1 MFQYLVRPMKKTL
14 RWTVAII
21 LTPVLLFFILALLL
35 YLPPVQNWVAGKVV
49 AYASEKTGMSI
60 SVDRVKLVFPLDLG
74 VEGFRM
80 TQQNDSL
87 PQVTDT
93 VADVRRLVVDVR
105 LWPLFKK
112 QVEVDALE
120 FNDLKLNTADFI
132 HEARVKG
139 SIGRLSLSSHGIDLG
154 KETVKVDEA
163 LLRDAT
169 VSVEL
174 SDTVPPDTTKT
185 ENRWKI
191 AVEKLDIAHTGV
203 TVHMPGDT
211 LQAEVYMGKTE
222 ARGGLFDLY
231 KGIYSV
237 RRFDLTEGRLCYD
250 NNYKVRA
257 KGLDYNHIALSDVKV
272 GIDSLYYCSPE
283 LRMSLRACS
292 FKEKSGIEVNR
303 MSGPVALDSA
313 KVSLPAFMFSTPNSE
328 LSANFVMDLNAFD
341 DKNPGKIK
349 LTAHGSFGKQDIM
362 FFLGDMPTAF
372 IKRWPNQPLAVK
384 AVVTGNMKHLKFAG
398 LNAKLPT
405 AFNINASGY
414 AANLDNMERMRADVK
429 VDAHTYDLGFVAA
442 LVNGKGGNAGFRIP
456 QGITV
461 KGDFRAEG
469 KRLFADFMAN
479 EGGGKLKAKAGFN
492 ASNMSYAASLV
503 ADRLHI
509 SHFLPGSGIGDLTAG
524 IKAKGIGTDMMS
536 PHTKLW
542 ASAEIH
548 KFSYGKYSL
557 NGMGFDA
564 DVNNGKAHIGWYSD
578 NELLKGSAVIDALL
592 NKRGLR
598 SDFTLDL
605 RHVDWYGLRLVDSP
619 LTTSL
624 RSHASMFTDMKT
636 NLGVN
641 GGLSDIMI
649 VDSGKVYRPD
659 DISVGLFTSR
669 DTTHFT
675 ADCGDFSLR
684 FNSKG
689 GYKRC
694 LEQITGFKDELFAEL
709 RGKNMRFNTLVSKL
723 PQADLYLNTG
733 KENPLSRFVARAGYA
748 FSDAR
753 IDLTSSPVTGLN
765 GSLQVLELQNSSVK
779 LDTIRFNIVS
789 DSAQCKY
796 SAQVRNNRDNRQY
809 VFNALLDGYMFAKGS
824 GANLKVYDAK
834 DSLGLKLGVEASMEE
849 KGIRLHILDDDPV
862 LGYKKFVVNED
873 NFIFMGTDRRISA
886 NMLLKA
892 DDGMG
897 VHVYTNDENEEA
909 LQDLTVGLNMFDLEK
924 VLAVIPYMPRMTG
937 MLNGDFHL
945 IQTQEELSV
954 SSSLSVDDM
963 TYENSRMGDLGTEFV
978 YMPKADGTHVVDGIL
993 TCNGEQVADIRGSYN
1008 SEGEGNL
1015 DARMEM
1021 TRLPVRLLN
1030 GFIPDRIVRFRG
1042 YADGSLD
1049 INGSLGHPQVN
1060 GELALDSCYMRSGQY
1075 GLNMRMDKGPL
1086 RIVGSNLLFEDFKMY
1101 ASNNS
1106 PLSING
1112 NVDFSDLANMRMDL
1126 RMKAV
1131 NCQIIDSKE
1140 RRRSVAF
1147 GKAFVDFNATM
1158 SGPVDNLKMLGRI
1171 DVLGTTDLSYILRD
1185 SPLSTDNQMDEL
1197 VKFVNFNDT
1206 ASTVVTHQPLSGFSM
1221 DLMMNVS
1228 QGAHVMCYLNA
1239 DHSNYVDLVG
1249 GGSLRMKYDAINDL
1263 QLTGKYTL
1271 DNGEMKYSLPV
1282 IPLKTFTIKDGSYI
1296 EFTGDPMNPRLNVT
1310 ATERTK
1316 ASVSSGEGQG
1326 RTVEFDCGVVI
1337 TKTLS
1342 DMGLEFI
1349 LDAPED
1355 MTLHNELQAMGA
1367 EQRGKLAVTML
1378 TTGMYIADGNTGGF
1392 SMNNALS
1399 SFLQSEINNITGNA
1413 LRTLDLSF
1421 GMDNSQDASGNTRTD
1436 YSFKFAKRF
1445 WNNRLRIVVG
1455 GKVSTG
1461 AEMENQN
1468 ESFFDN
1474 VTFEYRLGSST
1485 DKYVKL
1491 FYDNNAYDWLEGT
1504 TRQYGVGFIWRR
1516 SLQHFKDIFRFGKKT
1531 AEAPL
1536 PKDTINN
1543 NKQ

>member
-1 MFQYLVRPMKKTL
+1 MKKTL
-14 RWTVAII
+14 KWTVGII
-21 LTPVLLFFILALLL
+21 LTPILLFFILALLL
-35 YLPPVQNWVAGKVV
+35 YLPPVQNWAVGKVA
-49 AYASEKTGMSI
+49 AYASEKIGMGI
-60 SVDRVKLVFPLDLG
+60 SVDRVRLVFPLDLG
-74 VEGFRM
+74 VYGFRM

-105 LWPLFKK
+105 LRPLFKK

-139 SIGRLSLSSHGIDLG
+139 NIGRLSLSSHGIDLG

-163 LLRDAT
+163 LLRDAN

-174 SDTVPPDTTKT
+174 SDTVPPDTTKS

-191 AVEKLDIAHTGV
+191 SVEKLDIARTGV

-231 KGIYSV
+231 KGAYSV
-237 RRFDLTEGRLCYD
+237 RRLDWTDGRLCYD
-250 NNYKVRA
+250 NNYKVRT
-257 KGLDYNHIALSDVKV
+257 KGLDYNHIALSDVNI

-283 LRMSLRACS
+283 LKVSLRSCS
-292 FKEKSGIEVNR
+292 FKEKSGIVVSR
-303 MSGPVALDSA
+303 MSGPVAMDSA
-313 KVSLPAFMFSTPNSE
+313 KVSLPSFVLNTPNSE
-328 LSANFVMDLNAFD
+328 LSANLVMDLNAFD
-341 DKNPGKIK
+341 DKNPGKIN

-362 FFLGDMPTAF
+362 FFLGGMPTAF
-372 IKRWPNQPLAVK
+372 IKRWPNQPLTVK
-384 AVVTGNMKHLKFAG
+384 AVATGNMKYLKFAG

-405 AFNINASGY
+405 AFNVNASGY
-414 AANLDNMERMRADVK
+414 AANLDNMERLKADVK
-429 VDAHTYDLGFVAA
+429 VDAHTYDLGFVTA
-442 LVNGKGGNAGFRIP
+442 LVNGNGGNAGFNIP
-456 QGITV
+456 HGITLS
-461 KGDFRAEG
+461 GDFRAEG
-469 KRLFADFMAN
+469 SRWLADFTAN
-479 EGGGKLKAKAGFN
+479 EGGGRLKAKAGIN
-492 ASNMSYAASLV
+492 TSTMSYEASLT
-503 ADRLHI
+503 ADRLHLG
-509 SHFLPGSGIGDLTAG
+509 HFLPGSGLGDLTAG
-524 IKAKGIGTDMMS
+524 VKAKGAGTDVMS
-536 PHTKLW
+536 PRTKLQ
-542 ASAEIH
+542 ASADIH
-548 KFSYGKYSL
+548 DFSYGDYNF
-557 NGMGFDA
+557 NGIGFDA
-564 DVNNGKAHIGWYSD
+564 DVNNGKAHVGWRSD
-578 NELLKGSAVIDALL
+578 NELLKGSAVVDALL
-592 NKRGLR
+592 NKKGLH
-598 SDFTLDL
+598 SELTLDL
-605 RHVDWYGLRLVDSP
+605 QHADLYGLRVVDAP
-619 LTTSL
+619 LSTAL
-624 RSHASMFTDMKT
+624 RSHISIFTNMKS
-636 NLGVN
+636 NLGAN
-641 GGLSDIMI
+641 GSLSDIMI
-649 VDSGKVYRPD
+649 VDSGKVLRPD
-659 DISVGLFTSR
+659 NLEVGLFTSR

-694 LEQITGFKDELFAEL
+694 LEQLSAFKDELFAEL
-709 RGKNMRFNTLVSKL
+709 KGKNMQLNTLMGKL
-723 PQADLYLNTG
+723 PQADFYLNTG
-733 KENPLSRFVARAGYA
+733 KENPFGRFVTRAGYT

-753 IDLTSSPVTGLN
+753 IDLASSPVTGLN
-765 GSLQVLELQNSSVK
+765 GSLQILELQNSSVK
-779 LDTIRFNIVS
+779 LDTIRFNVVS

-796 SAQVRNNRDNRQY
+796 SAQVRNNRKNSQY
-809 VFNALLDGYMFAKGS
+809 VFNAMLDGYMFEKGS
-824 GANLKVYDAK
+824 GVNLKFYDAK
-834 DSLGLKLGVEASMEE
+834 DSLGLKLGIEASMEE
-849 KGIRLHILDDDPV
+849 NGIKLHILDDEPV
-862 LGYKKFVVNED
+862 LGYKKFVANE
-873 NFIFMGTDRRISA
+873 NNYIFMGTDRRISA
-886 NMLLKA
+886 DMFLKA
-892 DDGMG
+892 DDGMA
-897 VHVYTNDENEEA
+897 VHVYTNDENTEA

-924 VLAVIPYMPRMTG
+924 VLGVIPYMPRITG
-937 MLNGDFHL
+937 MMNGDFHL
-945 IQTQEELSV
+945 IQTQDELSV
-954 SSSLSVDDM
+954 SSSLTVDSM

-978 YMPKADGTHVVDGIL
+978 YMPKTDGTHVVDGIL
-993 TCNGEQVADIRGSYN
+993 MCNGEQVADIKGAYN

-1015 DARMEM
+1015 DARLEM

-1060 GELALDSCYMRSGQY
+1060 GELALDSCYMRSSQY

-1086 RIVGSNLLFEDFKMY
+1086 RIVGSNLLFEDYEMH
-1101 ASNNS
+1101 ASNDS

-1126 RMKAV
+1126 RMKAA
-1131 NCQIIDSKE
+1131 NCQVVDSKE

-1158 SGPVDNLKMLGRI
+1158 SGPLDNLKMLGRI

-1206 ASTVVTHQPLSGFSM
+1206 ASTVVTHQPLSGFTM

-1228 QGAHVMCYLNA
+1228 QGAHVMCYLNT

-1316 ASVSSGEGQG
+1316 ASVSSGSGQG

-1355 MTLHNELQAMGA
+1355 MTLHNELQAMSV

-1461 AEMENQN
+1461 AEVENQN

-1516 SLQHFKDIFRFGKKT
+1516 SLQHFKDIFSFRNKT
-1531 AEAPL
+1531 ADIPQ

-1543 NKQ
+1543 KKQ